1 MKDNAYIPA
10 KSVLFVCLGNICR
23 SPIAEGVFRHI
34 VSKAG
39 KLDGLRIDSAGLGSW
54 HVGQPPD
61 SRAQDAL
68 ASRGIDISDLRARQV
83 TREDFETFDLILAMD
98 KSNRQGLMKLA
109 PKDQQHKIR
118 LFMDCAPN
126 FGVHEIPDP
135 FFGDKDGFDYVVQLI
150 DAASR
155 GLMRA
160 LTAKPPA
167 TATATATAASS
178 PAQAMAPASR
188 PLAPL
193 NG

>member
-1 MKDNAYIPA
+1 MKDLVYIPA

-34 VSKAG
+34 ASKNSALAG
-39 KLDGLRIDSAGLGSW
+39 LTIDSAGLGSW

-68 ASRGIDISDLRARQV
+68 ASHGIDISDLRARQV

-98 KSNRQGLMKLA
+98 KSNYQRLLKLA
-109 PKDQQHKIR
+109 PKQHHDKIR
-118 LFMDCAPN
+118 LFMDCAPQ

-135 FFGDKDGFDYVVQLI
+135 FFGDKDSFDYVVQLV

-155 GLMRA
+155 GLIRCLTPPKPA
-160 LTAKPPA
+160 LQQ
-167 TATATATAASS
+167 
-178 PAQAMAPASR
+178 AQSTAPASR
-188 PLAPL
+188 PLEPL
-193 NG
+193 DG

>member
-1 MKDNAYIPA
+1 MKDQVHIPA

-23 SPIAEGVFRHI
+23 SPIAEGVFRHTA
-34 VSKAG
+34 SKHSELG
-39 KLDGLRIDSAGLGSW
+39 GLIIDSAGLGSW

-61 SRAQDAL
+61 RRAQDTL
-68 ASRGIDISDLRARQV
+68 AGRGIDISDLRARQV
-83 TREDFETFDLILAMD
+83 TREDFEAFDLILAMD
-98 KSNRQGLMKLA
+98 KANRQGLLKLA
-109 PKDQQHKIR
+109 SKQYHDKIR

-135 FFGDKDGFDYVVQLI
+135 FFGDSEGFNYVVQLI

-155 GLMRA
+155 GLIRSLMPPRPA
-160 LTAKPPA
+160 AKLG
-167 TATATATAASS
+167 TENQT
-178 PAQAMAPASR
+178 MAPASR

>member
-34 VSKAG
+34 ASKG
-39 KLDGLRIDSAGLGSW
+39 GRLEGLRIDSAGLGSW

-83 TREDFETFDLILAMD
+83 TPQDFEEFDLILAMD
-98 KSNRQGLMKLA
+98 KANRQGLMKLA
-109 PKDQQHKIR
+109 PKDKQHKIR
-118 LFMDCAPN
+118 LFMDCAPH

-135 FFGDKDGFDYVVQLI
+135 FFGDKDSFDYVVQLI

-167 TATATATAASS
+167 GATATTAPTSQ
-178 PAQAMAPASR
+178 AQAIAPASR

>member
-1 MKDNAYIPA
+1 MKDHVHIPA
-10 KSVLFVCLGNICR
+10 KSILFVCLGNICR

-34 VSKAG
+34 AVQG
-39 KLDGLRIDSAGLGSW
+39 GVFGNYRIDSAGLGSW

-61 SRAQDAL
+61 GRAQDAL
-68 ASRGIDISDLRARQV
+68 AARGIDISDLRARQV
-83 TREDFETFDLILAMD
+83 TPEDFEAFDLILAMD
-98 KSNRQGLMKLA
+98 KSNRQGLFKLA
-109 PKDQQHKIR
+109 PKQHHDKIR

-135 FFGDKDGFDYVVQLI
+135 FFGDKEGFDYVVQLI

-155 GLMRA
+155 GLLRS
-160 LTAKPPA
+160 LTVKPPA
-167 TATATATAASS
+167 QGQQ
-178 PAQAMAPASR
+178 AQAMAPASR

>member
-1 MKDNAYIPA
+1 MKEPAYIPA

-23 SPIAEGVFRHI
+23 SPIAEGVFRH
-34 VSKAG
+34 VAVQTGSLNRLK
-39 KLDGLRIDSAGLGSW
+39 IDSAGLGSW

-61 SRAQDAL
+61 RRAIEAL
-68 ASRGIDISDLRARQV
+68 AIRGIDISDLRARQV
-83 TREDFETFDLILAMD
+83 TRDDLETFDLILAMD
-98 KSNRQGLMKLA
+98 KANRQGLLKLA
-109 PKDQQHKIR
+109 QKHQHDKIR

-135 FFGDKDGFDYVVQLI
+135 FFGDKDGFDYVVQLV

-155 GLMRA
+155 GLLRS
-160 LTAKPPA
+160 LTAKPPGGGQGQSA
-167 TATATATAASS
+167 T
-178 PAQAMAPASR
+178 PASR